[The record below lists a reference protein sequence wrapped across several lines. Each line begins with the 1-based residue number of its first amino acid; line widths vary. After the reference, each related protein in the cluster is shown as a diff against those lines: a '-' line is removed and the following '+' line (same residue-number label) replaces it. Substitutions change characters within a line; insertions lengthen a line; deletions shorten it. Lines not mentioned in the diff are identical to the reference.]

1 MPCFRTILVAA
12 DFSANSVAAFR
23 VACAMAVEDQT
34 RLIVLHVVA
43 PGRHG
48 AERGWA
54 EPSVAGASQAP
65 SAALPQDPER
75 PLRAAYSPDRAIAV
89 EYRLTEGDPARA
101 IIRVAEEVTAD
112 LIVVGTHGR
121 TGLRRLLAGS
131 VAATVLHKANRGVLA
146 LRANHHPH
154 QVEGIRVILHPTDF
168 SRASAVALDVA
179 RSLAQDQG
187 ARLIVLHVVRRDPRR
202 EGRMTVEIDTRQEQH
217 SLEVIRQRIDGPD
230 LAYPVETRLVRG
242 LEGEEILRAVQDS
255 QADLV
260 VMGSH
265 GRSRLGRLLMGS
277 TSEAVVPKADCPV
290 LVVKSPP
297 SEAASNP
304 GRVAA
309 GASLRA

>member
-23 VACAMAVEDQT
+23 VACAMAVEAQT

-54 EPSVAGASQAP
+54 GPAVAGAAQAP
-65 SAALPQDPER
+65 GAAPSQDPER
-75 PLRAAYSPDRAIAV
+75 PLRAAYSPNRAIAV

-101 IIRVAEEVTAD
+101 IIRVADDVAAD

-146 LRANHHPH
+146 LRANHHQH
-154 QVEGIRVILHPTDF
+154 QLEGIRVILHPTDF
-168 SRASAVALDVA
+168 SRASGVALHVA

-187 ARLIVLHVVRRDPRR
+187 ARLIVLHVVRRDPHR
-202 EGRMTVEIDTRQEQH
+202 EGRMPVEIDTREEQH
-217 SLEVIRQRIDGPD
+217 SLEVIRRRIDGPE

-242 LEGEEILRAVQDS
+242 LEAEEILRAAQDPL
-255 QADLV
+255 ADLI

-265 GRSRLGRLLMGS
+265 GRGRLGRLLMGS

-290 LVVKSPP
+290 LIVKAPP
-297 SEAASNP
+297 SEAAPTP
-304 GRVAA
+304 GRVAV